1 MRYQKLDNQET
12 HWKWLYLTRKA
23 REGINI
29 TRYLEQSMAEDK
41 IQQLTKLEHQT
52 DDVKQW
58 IETHMSPDL
67 VIKLDQ
73 AIRAK
78 RKRFF
83 NAEKQTTKKKSID
96 LDYAVWHR
104 LSRYSRKMKMTL
116 SQTIMYMIDEQ
127 ESKVLYESQ
136 IQAMKK
142 NLKDLLK

>member
-12 HWKWLYLTRKA
+12 QWKWLYLTRKA
-23 REGINI
+23 REGVNI

-52 DDVKQW
+52 EAVKQW
-58 IETHMSPDL
+58 IENHMSPDL
-67 VIKLDQ
+67 VVKLDQ